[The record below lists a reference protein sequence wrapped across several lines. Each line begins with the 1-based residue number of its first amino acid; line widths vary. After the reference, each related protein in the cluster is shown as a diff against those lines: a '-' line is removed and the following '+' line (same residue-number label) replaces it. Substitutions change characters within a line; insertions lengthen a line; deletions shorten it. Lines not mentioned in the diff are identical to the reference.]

1 MYIDKLR
8 VCKFEIDDE
17 SKKKN
22 LLMKNHLMNEDSMH
36 VRKLSALLES
46 LAESWN
52 CTYDDMQVQVRFVPQ
67 GTGMDDQ

>member
-22 LLMKNHLMNEDSMH
+22 LVMKNHLMNEDSMH
-36 VRKLSALLES
+36 VRKLSTLLES

-52 CTYDDMQVQVRFVPQ
+52 CIYDDMQVQVRFVPQ
-67 GTGMDDQ
+67 GTGMDDE

>member
-8 VCKFEIDDE
+8 VCKFERDNE

-22 LLMKNHLMNEDSMH
+22 LVMQNHLMNEDSMH

-52 CTYDDMQVQVRFVPQ
+52 CTYDDMQIQVRFVPQ
-67 GTGMDDQ
+67 GIGMDDE

>member
-1 MYIDKLR
+1 M
-8 VCKFEIDDE
+8 CKFEIDNE

-22 LLMKNHLMNEDSMH
+22 LVMQNHLMNEDSMH

-52 CTYDDMQVQVRFVPQ
+52 CTYDNMQVQVRFVPQ
-67 GTGMDDQ
+67 GTGMDDE